1 MMRIE
6 PGTVVLV
13 NFPFTDLQSS
23 KVRPALVLTQKRDDV
38 IIVGIF
44 SKVPA
49 YLQDSWIIIDEGD
62 PGFKQTGLK
71 KASLIKT
78 EKIAVVHR
86 SLIRKE
92 LGRLSPELLQKVK
105 QTLGRTLG
113 IE

>member
-1 MMRIE
+1 MRIE
-6 PGTVVLV
+6 SGAVVLV

-49 YLQDSWIIIDEGD
+49 YLQDSWIIIDEED

-71 KASLIKT
+71 KTSVIKA

-92 LGRLSPELLQKVK
+92 LGHLSQELLQKVK
-105 QTLGRTLG
+105 QILARTLE